1 MPLAS
6 FSPLSLLAPLLLL
19 VLGAAQL
26 TLWWR
31 WRDRAELGWM
41 GLGMGCSG
49 LGMLLQ
55 VLHWP
60 SSLVWH
66 VLAFSSC
73 YMAGIVA
80 TAHALALRLGVSMPW
95 RAAGPIILS
104 LWMAEVCFSVVW
116 PDVRMRVYLFTLG
129 AMLLMSLPLWH
140 WRRMQVRNRFDRWL
154 RAIYIACIG
163 LNLLRT
169 LWLMPVAGDAVS
181 ETFTRTWF
189 WVAVHFSAMLC
200 GLALVLGLVLAV
212 VSDVIHG
219 LQQDRNLDPLTRLL
233 NRRAFH
239 EQTRSLEQQQASKS
253 WMLLVCDLDHFK
265 WVNDTWGHAAG
276 DGVLQVVADLL
287 RRNVRD
293 TDVVARF
300 GGEEFVVLL
309 ADSHMTNAMQVA
321 ERIRRELSEIRLPML
336 VGERITM
343 SIGVTAV
350 KSLAPAHL
358 QQAMALADQQLFM
371 AKRAGRNR
379 VRGPV
384 PAPPPLP
391 VTTEVRQKT
400 ATRSAVPTAELRP

>member
-19 VLGAAQL
+19 VLGAGQL
-26 TLWWR
+26 ALWWR
-31 WRDRAELGWM
+31 WRERTELGWM

-55 VLHWP
+55 VLQWP
-60 SSLVWH
+60 GSLLWL

-80 TAHALALRLGVSMPW
+80 TAHSLALRLGVGMPW
-95 RAAGPIILS
+95 RAAGLLVLAIWVAQI
-104 LWMAEVCFSVVW
+104 CFSVLW
-116 PDVRMRVYLFTLG
+116 PDLRVRVYLFTTG
-129 AMLLMSLPLWH
+129 AMVLMALPLWH
-140 WRRMQVRNRFDRWL
+140 WRRMRASNRLDRWL
-154 RAIYIACIG
+154 RGIYIGCIA

-169 LWLMPVAGDAVS
+169 LWLMPLADGVVS
-181 ETFTRTWF
+181 EAFTRTWF

-239 EQTRSLEQQQASKS
+239 ERARGLEQQQASKS
-253 WMLLVCDLDHFK
+253 WMLLACDLDHFK

-287 RRNVRD
+287 RRSVRD

-309 ADSHMTNAMQVA
+309 ANSHMTNAMQVA
-321 ERIRRELSEIRLPML
+321 ERIRRELSEMRLPML

-350 KSLAPAHL
+350 ESLAPAHL
-358 QQAMALADQQLFM
+358 QQAMALADQQLFT

-384 PAPPPLP
+384 PTPPPLP
-391 VTTEVRQKT
+391 VT
-400 ATRSAVPTAELRP
+400 AAAVQNTPA